1 MLMPTVIVVM
11 MVAVVAVGAAFRL
24 ERGLRLYKLGSEATQ
39 HLLDHMIWPNAKNML
54 ANFSGQMPI
63 SQMPSKA
70 HELMGIFVPD
80 FDEGLRSGLDFQQS
94 PVFKL
99 QRIAI
104 RHRNCFRQVEEDI
117 FALIG
122 RQANAAAMARLEI
135 KRDRAGRPFLRPVS
149 GGAMNRG
156 AVHR

>member
-1 MLMPTVIVVM
+1 MLVPIVIMVM
-11 MVAVVAVGAAFRL
+11 VVAVVAVRAAFRL
-24 ERGLRLYKLGSEATQ
+24 ERGLHFHKYGFEAMK
-39 HLLDHMIWPNAKNML
+39 HLLNHMIGPNAKNML

-63 SQMPSKA
+63 SQMPGKP

-80 FDEGLRSGLDFQQS
+80 FDDGLGSSLDFQQS

-99 QRIAI
+99 QRIPI
-104 RHRNCFRQVEEDI
+104 GHRNCFREVEKDI

-135 KRDRAGRPFLRPVS
+135 ERDRAGRPFLRPVS
-149 GGAMNRG
+149 RGAMNGGAM
-156 AVHR
+156 HR